1 MLKKIKTIKRKI
13 LWGTLPTVV
22 VAFLVMAIM
31 VSLGANNVISSE
43 VMKKVETQAEL
54 ANNKIVSHL
63 TANQKLPIG
72 ISKTVEAMGIKTENK
87 SEYIELIQKM
97 PLTNED
103 TLGTG
108 IFMAQ
113 KYDGNY
119 FAPYAYKNDGA
130 ITYTEDYF
138 VDNTNEGWYVVADT
152 ENDVSWTDPYFD
164 PFSGIT
170 MVTAA
175 SPIRDQNKKLIGVAT
190 ADMEITSIQKFV
202 SETKVGS
209 EGYAILITSDGSYL
223 SKGLESIKVNDDG
236 LFPSILDDQNAS
248 LASLGKEAISKGNG
262 VGTFI
267 DENGENYVHYSK
279 IPETGWIVL
288 LSIPEKEIIA
298 PVIALVI
305 NIAII
310 TVIALI
316 VLVILLVV
324 IAKNITQPLNPLKE
338 EILAISQGDFTREI
352 RINSNDEIGDISNS
366 VNHMIIE
373 LRATMNDILTTSSTV
388 AATAEELEASASQ
401 NGQAVE
407 QVATA
412 ATEISGSNFEIVKVT
427 QELDGAIGI
436 VRELAQNIVAQMD
449 VVTASLSHVNKESGD
464 SQKSVGQLITVMN
477 QVFKDVS
484 SLSSVMDNLS
494 DKSNQIDSIVGTIQG
509 ISTQT
514 NLLALNASI
523 EAARA
528 GEAGRGF
535 AVVADEIRK
544 LAEQSSK
551 SADDIAG
558 IISEV
563 GNVTK
568 SANESTIAVVDS
580 IGTGKDVLASVGEAF
595 SRIVSSIAEIDGL
608 VHDADSLAKE
618 ISLNSDN
625 ANSSASRLTTITD
638 LSAEEAASI
647 AAATE
652 EQLASVEE
660 STAATTGLA
669 QLAEELQTKIGVFKL

>member
-1 MLKKIKTIKRKI
+1 MFKKIKKIKSKI
-13 LWGTLPTVV
+13 LWGTLPIVV
-22 VAFLVMAIM
+22 MAFLVMAII
-31 VSLGANNVISSE
+31 VSLNANRVISSE

-54 ANNKIVSHL
+54 ANKKIVSHL

-72 ISKTVEAMGIKTENK
+72 LSKTVEAMGIKQENK
-87 SEYIELIQKM
+87 SAYIELVKKM
-97 PLTNED
+97 PLTNVD

-119 FAPYAYKNDGA
+119 FAPYAYKNSGE

-152 ENDVSWTDPYFD
+152 EQAVAWTDPYFD
-164 PFSGIT
+164 PISGIT

-175 SPIRDQNKKLIGVAT
+175 SPIRDHSKKLIGVAT
-190 ADMEITSIQKFV
+190 ADMEITSIQEFV
-202 SETKVGS
+202 AETQVGN
-209 EGYAILITSDGSYL
+209 EGYAILITSAGAYL
-223 SKGLESIKVNDDG
+223 SKGTESIVANEEG
-236 LFPSILDDQNAS
+236 IFPSVLEDQNES
-248 LASLGKEAISKGNG
+248 LASLGKEAVSKGNG
-262 VGTFI
+262 SGTFT
-267 DENGENYVHYSK
+267 DEKGKNFVYYSK
-279 IPETGWIVL
+279 IEETGWIVL
-288 LSIPEKEIIA
+288 LSIPEREIIA
-298 PVIALVI
+298 PIMSLVLKIAIVTV
-305 NIAII
+305 IAII
-310 TVIALI
+310 ALI
-316 VLVILLVV
+316 LFLVF
-324 IAKNITQPLNPLKE
+324 IAKNITKPLNPLKE
-338 EILAISQGDFTREI
+338 EILSISKGDFTRAI
-352 RINSNDEIGDISNS
+352 NINSNDEIGEISKA
-366 VNHMIIE
+366 VNHMVIE
-373 LRATMNDILTTSSTV
+373 LRATMNDILSTSSTV
-388 AATAEELEASASQ
+388 ASTAEELEASATQ

-412 ATEISGSNFEIVKVT
+412 ATEISGSNFEIAKVT

-436 VRELAQNIVAQMD
+436 VRELAQNILSQMNT
-449 VVTASLSHVNKESGD
+449 VTSSLSQVNKESNE
-464 SQKSVGQLITVMN
+464 SQKSVEQLIAVMN
-477 QVFKDVS
+477 EIFKEVS
-484 SLSSVMDNLS
+484 SLSVVMDNLS
-494 DKSNQIDSIVGTIQG
+494 DKSNQIDSIVETIQG

-544 LAEQSSK
+544 LAEQSST
-551 SADDIAG
+551 SADHIAG

-563 GNVTK
+563 SLVTK
-568 SANESTIAVVDS
+568 SANESSTAVVAS
-580 IGTGKDVLASVGEAF
+580 IGNGKDVLASVGEAF
-595 SRIVSSIAEIDGL
+595 SRIVLSISEIDGL
-608 VHDADSLAKE
+608 VHDADSLAKK
-618 ISLNSDN
+618 ISFNSDN
-625 ANSSASRLTTITD
+625 ANNSASRLTKITD

-669 QLAEELQTKIGVFKL
+669 QLAEELQTKIRAFKL